1 MATPQKEIFEAALSL
16 DDSERAEL
24 TALLLDSLDGPADE
38 GAEAAWLVEIERR
51 MQEIDSGAV
60 ELVPWAEV
68 RERLHRDLD
77 A

>member
-1 MATPQKEIFEAALSL
+1 MASSQKDIFRAALSL

-24 TALLLDSLDGPADE
+24 TALLLDSLDMPADE
-38 GAEAAWLVEIERR
+38 GVDAAWVVEIERR
-51 MQEIDSGAV
+51 MKEIDSGSV
-60 ELVPWAEV
+60 RLVPWAEA

>member
-16 DDSERAEL
+16 SDSERAEL
-24 TALLLDSLDGPADE
+24 TALLLDSLEVPADE
-38 GAEAAWLVEIERR
+38 DVEAAWLVEIERR
-51 MQEIDSGAV
+51 MQEIDSGTV
-60 ELVPWAEV
+60 ELVPWAEA